1 MTIYHIHAK
10 IMKWK
15 QRKKEVKEYNYEK
28 RGIYWTFK
36 NDIQEFGP

>member
-1 MTIYHIHAK
+1 METVK
-10 IMKWK
+10 
-15 QRKKEVKEYNYEK
+15 RRRVKEYNYEK